1 MQRDEEEQQRKE
13 QSDYIK
19 DYPHGQVGMSFRFVT
34 IYYEMLQ
41 QQQQQESVL
50 YEEVGNSSTVVGG
63 ETENPTIVTIP
74 VADGHP

>member
-1 MQRDEEEQQRKE
+1 
-13 QSDYIK
+13 
-19 DYPHGQVGMSFRFVT
+19 MSFRFVT

-41 QQQQQESVL
+41 QQQQQKQQQESVL
-50 YEEVGNSSTVVGG
+50 YEEVGNYSSTVVSG